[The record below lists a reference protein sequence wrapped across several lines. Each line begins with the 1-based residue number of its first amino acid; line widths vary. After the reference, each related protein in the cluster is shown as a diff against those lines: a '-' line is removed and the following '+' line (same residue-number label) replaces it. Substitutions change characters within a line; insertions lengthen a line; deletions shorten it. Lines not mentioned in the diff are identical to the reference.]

1 MGIRGNFLLISFNF
15 PKYFYKEEKTMELEK
30 IETKQKELD
39 DAQKVNLFNSIV
51 MGKEVTEIIKTSR
64 GDFKVKFPR
73 ARDIQQIGRLQAL
86 RLNGISIE
94 CFDVNV
100 LALIQEIATLDVVV
114 LEGPPWYENAKKE
127 NMNFSWL
134 DIPSQA
140 YIQEV
145 YALAYDFRLKVQKL
159 IESDNKEGNTEMDSV
174 SDVEDNGS
182 PGLFDGISSK

>member
-1 MGIRGNFLLISFNF
+1 
-15 PKYFYKEEKTMELEK
+15 MELEK
-30 IETKQKELD
+30 IENKTTELEENKRID
-39 DAQKVNLFNSIV
+39 MFNSIV
-51 MGKEVTEIIKTSR
+51 MGKDVTEIIKTSR

-86 RLNGISIE
+86 RLNGIPIE
-94 CFDVNV
+94 CFDRNV

-114 LEGPPWYENAKKE
+114 LDGPSWYENAKKE
-127 NMNFSWL
+127 NVNFSWL

-145 YALAYDFRLKVQKL
+145 YAKAYEFRLKVQKQL
-159 IESDNKEGNTEMDSV
+159 ESNSQEGNSEMAAV

-182 PGLFDGISSK
+182 TGLFDGISSE